1 MGEHRQTIAKIIFVV
16 VALTLG
22 IWWSETDLANR
33 RAKIWTESYPIA
45 NQNITWSGAGY
56 NGIYE

>member
-1 MGEHRQTIAKIIFVV
+1 MREHKQTIAKIIFVV

-33 RAKIWTESYPIA
+33 RAKIWFDSYPMA
-45 NQNITWSGAGY
+45 NQNITWTWAGRP
-56 NGIYE
+56 EK